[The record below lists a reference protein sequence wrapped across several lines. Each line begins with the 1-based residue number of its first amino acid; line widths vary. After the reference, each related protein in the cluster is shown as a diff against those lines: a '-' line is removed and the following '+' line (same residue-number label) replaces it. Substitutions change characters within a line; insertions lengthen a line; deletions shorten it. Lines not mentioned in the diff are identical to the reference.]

1 MADKLSIAKKAKK
14 VTLPSGWVERFSKKH
29 PDRPFYFNENTGE
42 SRWSAP
48 LDEVNKSQKSQ
59 KGRKRKAD
67 IDSEDYP
74 DDETNTNAA
83 KLLHAITKDRPI
95 LKAKG
100 PKAAAAEVK
109 EVKNDTP
116 AMRLYREKMAER
128 KAALEAKKKGTKTP
142 NQKQNQ
148 TAGLSKVVS
157 LSSPPSTPLNK
168 RRTRASSIASTESD
182 VSKCSTIINGSDSDS
197 SIGSKIKAA
206 AVPLVRIPS
215 TSHKPTAQT
224 PAKKLPKIT
233 KVQQIKSSSPKRSVN
248 VAINNY
254 EDLSESSIAN
264 ESTNEEDVATIGS
277 ARKSF
282 NSRCSANERLAKLR
296 KRLSSENNNP
306 SPNKS
311 ARQSNVNNNNNIPSS
326 PSEKKNYAGS
336 SGLLE
341 INRSKRINAD
351 EEEYLQ
357 NKSLLDKIEDSD
369 VYCEQ
374 MEWEPIEHERL
385 LSEVYSVRNQVCGK
399 RAEKLGELS
408 CNALQSMDTPTDQ
421 QNALYIVID
430 TNVFLSNLEFV
441 EEVRDSRSEAFG
453 RPFLVIPWTVLQE
466 LDFIKDDKNHT
477 RSNALKLKARR
488 AVEFLNKHFTT
499 KHPRFLGQSPIDVE
513 KNKEKFMLEC
523 PDDEIL
529 QTCLQIKEMSKSPV
543 LLSYDKNLCNK
554 AMIHDI
560 PTLGRDDPLEKA
572 YYLKAAET
580 SDFLSHSL
588 HTRIEENAADASII
602 QKELLA
608 ADDIFEEGKAVLKAV
623 LSEVVAMQMEGL
635 FGNRWEMHCIVR
647 PPWSI
652 LTVLKCALKH
662 WMAVVSDSFTRR
674 TESMLRDL
682 QTCIHRAPESGR
694 KLKDVKFF
702 LDKCGEVFQTLDVSK
717 HKDLKMQSLNKIEE
731 LSQRCSKAVEEL
743 DKERLLDSVGSV
755 EDAAEIER
763 RAEFAFKIFE
773 EVYAFARDSCGIA
786 SEALGLQC
794 SFSYN
799 KQHPYITPRYALHE
813 KQNIGVDVNKL
824 LQVLTMTLS
833 IVDEGIQPNHKA
845 ILTLY
850 EVLNNFACDPKYDEI
865 SKLTPL
871 DLLCCIRLL
880 KQKLEKGCE
889 QLQELAAHFCR
900 MANYQCF
907 KKSTYT

>member
-197 SIGSKIKAA
+197 SIVHHQKKVSWFS
-206 AVPLVRIPS
+206 PPS
-215 TSHKPTAQT
+215 TLYKNAQQR
-224 PAKKLPKIT
+224 LH
-233 KVQQIKSSSPKRSVN
+233 SV
-248 VAINNY
+248 
-254 EDLSESSIAN
+254 E
-264 ESTNEEDVATIGS
+264 
-277 ARKSF
+277 
-282 NSRCSANERLAKLR
+282 
-296 KRLSSENNNP
+296 
-306 SPNKS
+306 
-311 ARQSNVNNNNNIPSS
+311 
-326 PSEKKNYAGS
+326 NYAGS

-635 FGNRWEMHCIVR
+635 FG
-647 PPWSI
+647 
-652 LTVLKCALKH
+652 
-662 WMAVVSDSFTRR
+662 
-674 TESMLRDL
+674 
-682 QTCIHRAPESGR
+682 
-694 KLKDVKFF
+694 
-702 LDKCGEVFQTLDVSK
+702 
-717 HKDLKMQSLNKIEE
+717 
-731 LSQRCSKAVEEL
+731 
-743 DKERLLDSVGSV
+743 
-755 EDAAEIER
+755 
-763 RAEFAFKIFE
+763 
-773 EVYAFARDSCGIA
+773 
-786 SEALGLQC
+786 LQC